1 MSDLSLDQQPE
12 GWTHAAQAYDT
23 MAAPFTALFAQDALR
38 LANVQPGQRVLDVA
52 AGTGAL
58 SFAAVERGAEDLATD
73 FAPGM
78 VEHLRAKVA
87 TQGVHGMQVAIMD
100 GQALEV
106 EDNSFD
112 AAFSILGLIYFPD
125 RAAGF
130 RELSRALRPGGRAVV
145 VGWSTIERL
154 RFIQAILGALREAV
168 PDVPPPPKPPP
179 WLSLADRTVFK
190 SEMHTGG
197 FAQVTVFTV
206 AHIWM
211 FPSPEAFFDALPNV
225 APGFRI
231 ILGPL
236 QPHQRTASRTAFVR
250 CIREEQGDGPF
261 GLEGEAHI
269 AVGRK

>member
-168 PDVPPPPKPPP
+168 PDVPPPPSPHRGSHWRIARCLNRRCTRGVSPRSPCLLWPISGCFPVQKP
-179 WLSLADRTVFK
+179 SL
-190 SEMHTGG
+190 MPCP
-197 FAQVTVFTV
+197 
-206 AHIWM
+206 M
-211 FPSPEAFFDALPNV
+211 SPR
-225 APGFRI
+225 G
-231 ILGPL
+231 
-236 QPHQRTASRTAFVR
+236 S
-250 CIREEQGDGPF
+250 
-261 GLEGEAHI
+261 GLF
-269 AVGRK
+269 